1 MAPSRTRSARSTS
14 MVKSTWPGVSMMLM
28 LESFHLQNA
37 AADWIVMPLG
47 RSGEKVRERQG
58 WEW

>member
-1 MAPSRTRSARSTS
+1 M
-14 MVKSTWPGVSMMLM
+14 M
-28 LESFHLQNA
+28 LESFHLQYV

-47 RSGEKVRERQG
+47 RFGEKVRECQG